1 MTNEELVKRVQG
13 GDADSI
19 EKLLRNNQEYLYKL
33 ARRLSNNPGVIE
45 DLVQEG
51 SIAILDA
58 ACSYNPAQGVMFL
71 TYATPFIR
79 KAMRSFMAKV
89 SLPMAIPT
97 ARYSQLRQVNFLVA
111 RFQREKEN
119 VSPQGLLLTICQEM
133 SVSEKVAR
141 GLLRDYSTFFQKTT
155 LDGNGDKV
163 FLALRPTQLKCMSRG
178 C

>member
-19 EKLLRNNQEYLYKL
+19 ERLLQNNQEYLYKL
-33 ARRLSNNPGVIE
+33 ARRLNNNPDVIE

-58 ACSYNPAQGVMFL
+58 AGSYDSVQGVMFL

-79 KAMRSFMAKV
+79 KAMRRFMAKM

-97 ARYSQLRQVNFLVA
+97 SRYR
-111 RFQREKEN
+111 
-119 VSPQGLLLTICQEM
+119 
-133 SVSEKVAR
+133 
-141 GLLRDYSTFFQKTT
+141 
-155 LDGNGDKV
+155 
-163 FLALRPTQLKCMSRG
+163 
-178 C
+178 